1 MDISNSSRNKINT
14 TTNNNNNNNNN
25 SNNTSNKI
33 NIDSINNNINRQKE
47 ILRAQQKQQRDN
59 MKSLKKQ
66 QEHETMFDFI
76 LQWGSL
82 ACSKL
87 LFFPIEFPIHALTT
101 FIQSQPT
108 PQQPLSPN
116 SLIQNFGVGV
126 SPSNIQLPST
136 SLLLPPPPPLP
147 PPQPIH
153 SFTYN
158 IATSSFVENLPTPVS
173 TSLINLLRHK
183 GIHIY
188 DGGMVYIVHNMIT
201 ILINFIQRSFN
212 NFQTNLK
219 NNHKHGKSRLSKN
232 SIQLISGSLSLLK
245 YALTLPLDVIMTRLI
260 VHKFYRSNNTRNN
273 LNDCTFSGVCKNE
286 GIRALY
292 TGWEVIVLKSLLEQV
307 YTKLDNILKN
317 KNKKNQYPQN
327 QQYQQYQNNNNQQQ
341 ESEKSPLQITLMGVK
356 ILLDY
361 ILTVVKVR
369 LNIRNIG
376 LFKTIKNIISR
387 QGIRGLFSGLNTYF
401 LLFPLWMI
409 SILVAN
415 IIFLKV
421 KGTLDK
427 SIIPIPPNS
436 SQSPKSS
443 NISSSPSTYDGEDTA
458 DSGLCLIGDISSQ
471 LVKDDSDNDNDI
483 IENNNIDSN
492 QHTSE
497 EEEEEESEI
506 QRIEIL
512 KEIQEQQEQQQEQ
525 QEQQKQEQEQQK
537 QEQEQQEIQKEVQ
550 ENKMIEQL

>member
-1 MDISNSSRNKINT
+1 MDKSNSIGNNNINNNT
-14 TTNNNNNNNNN
+14 T
-25 SNNTSNKI
+25 NKI

-66 QEHETMFDFI
+66 QEHETMFDFV

-108 PQQPLSPN
+108 PQQPLSTPN
-116 SLIQNFGVGV
+116 SLQNLV
-126 SPSNIQLPST
+126 SPNIQLPLSSSS
-136 SLLLPPPPPLP
+136 SLP
-147 PPQPIH
+147 PIH

-158 IATSSFVENLPTPVS
+158 ITTSSFVENLPTPVS

-219 NNHKHGKSRLSKN
+219 HNHKHGKSGLSKN
-232 SIQLISGSLSLLK
+232 TIQLVSGSLSLLK

-292 TGWEVIVLKSLLEQV
+292 TGWEVIVLKSLLESL
-307 YTKLDNILKN
+307 YSKLDTILKN
-317 KNKKNQYPQN
+317 KNKKSQYSQN
-327 QQYQQYQNNNNQQQ
+327 QQYQQYQNSQQQ
-341 ESEKSPLQITLMGVK
+341 ESEKSPLQITLLGIK

-436 SQSPKSS
+436 SQSQKSS

-471 LVKDDSDNDNDI
+471 LVKDDSDNDI

-497 EEEEEESEI
+497 EEEEEEKEEKEEESEM
-506 QRIEIL
+506 QRSEEL
-512 KEIQEQQEQQQEQ
+512 KEIQEQEKEEEQTQKEIQEE
-525 QEQQKQEQEQQK
+525 KQEEK
-537 QEQEQQEIQKEVQ
+537 QEKQEETQEEIQEEIKEEKNDQ
-550 ENKMIEQL
+550 HSEQTEKDK

>member
-1 MDISNSSRNKINT
+1 MDKQSKNSDRSNKNNT
-14 TTNNNNNNNNN
+14 TT
-25 SNNTSNKI
+25 SNNI
-33 NIDSINNNINRQKE
+33 GIDSINNNINRQKE

-59 MKSLKKQ
+59 IKNLKKQ

-108 PQQPLSPN
+108 PQQPLSPSSLQN
-116 SLIQNFGVGV
+116 SV
-126 SPSNIQLPST
+126 SPYIQLPLSST
-136 SLLLPPPPPLP
+136 LSLP
-147 PPQPIH
+147 PIH

-158 IATSSFVENLPTPVS
+158 ITTSSFVENLPTPVS
-173 TSLINLLRHK
+173 TSLINLLRQK
-183 GIHIY
+183 GVHIY

-219 NNHKHGKSRLSKN
+219 HNHKHGKSRLSKN
-232 SIQLISGSLSLLK
+232 TIQLVSGSLSLLK

-292 TGWEVIVLKSLLEQV
+292 TGWEVVVLKSLLEIV
-307 YTKLDNILKN
+307 YSKLDNILKS
-317 KNKKNQYPQN
+317 KNNQYPHN
-327 QQYQQYQNNNNQQQ
+327 QQYQNSQQQ
-341 ESEKSPLQITLMGVK
+341 SEKSPLQIALLGAK

-387 QGIRGLFSGLNTYF
+387 KGIKGLFSGLNTYF

-421 KGTLDK
+421 KGALDK
-427 SIIPIPPNS
+427 SIIPIPPNP

-443 NISSSPSTYDGEDTA
+443 NISSSPSTYDGDDSA
-458 DSGLCLIGDISSQ
+458 DSGLYLIGDISSQ
-471 LVKDDSDNDNDI
+471 LVKDDSDNNDGNI

-497 EEEEEESEI
+497 EEEEEEEERETQVCDGLKDIQEKEEI
-506 QRIEIL
+506 QQE
-512 KEIQEQQEQQQEQ
+512 KEQKQEEIQEKLLEDGVE
-525 QEQQKQEQEQQK
+525 EEK
-537 QEQEQQEIQKEVQ
+537 
-550 ENKMIEQL
+550 NK